1 MGTRR
6 IHFLDLRPS
15 CVAGEATEP
24 FAPKHATTGASI
36 SHLQSSYSDLQCRYL
51 SKIVRR
57 KDIPTQELNKP
68 GVYRGRASKRD
79 IFVLTLMPALHKC
92 SFPRFLGNSVWNVE
106 SVLPCFTSARYRN
119 SNYPLQHIGNLF
131 RGALGFQS
139 AGMQQAGSQCGDSL
153 CTGQRTCG
161 RESSFE
167 ILHAAR
173 ILSRT
178 TSGYPPGGMA
188 VG

>member
-1 MGTRR
+1 MPQQVQVSHTCNPPTVICSAGT
-6 IHFLDLRPS
+6 
-15 CVAGEATEP
+15 
-24 FAPKHATTGASI
+24 
-36 SHLQSSYSDLQCRYL
+36 L

-173 ILSRT
+173 ILKPDYIGLPTWGNGSWLSIASVRLMWVRLR
-178 TSGYPPGGMA
+178 GHFFME
-188 VG
+188 

>member
-1 MGTRR
+1 MGTRH
-6 IHFLDLRPS
+6 IYFLDLRPS

-36 SHLQSSYSDLQCRYL
+36 SHLQSSYSDLQCRYFIENCAKKGY
-51 SKIVRR
+51 SNARIEQAWG
-57 KDIPTQELNKP
+57 IQ
-68 GVYRGRASKRD
+68 RASIQEGYICSYLD
-79 IFVLTLMPALHKC
+79 ASPSQMLLPSIFGQ
-92 SFPRFLGNSVWNVE
+92 LGLE
-106 SVLPCFTSARYRN
+106 CRIGFTSARYRN
-119 SNYPLQHIGNLF
+119 RNYPLQHMGNLF